1 MKTKKET
8 KEQIPTTTTQ
18 TKTVKT
24 TKIPRSAAEKGV
36 SIDGHTV
43 TLKGNDIIMTQ
54 TEAEMREQENVT
66 VKVKKGSPDEI
77 KLQQKGA
84 TYQVYEKEMKEGDD
98 DPLNPY
104 GSGETTQQPHQ
115 VGPDTNDG
123 FGVDPGK
130 TPGMYQDGMDESED
144 LEEKKDGKYNPW
156 AVCTSSLGLEGRD
169 RDTYSK
175 SEKKKYERCVMDVKK
190 SMKEGK
196 NPVQALLENTLE
208 NMVKKHLTP
217 RMTKKDLINTLSEQG
232 IIRKALKT
240 GLADKLVGTQK
251 MDKPIGK
258 LYTLTKKEAMEQA
271 PTTAPP
277 KVKPGT
283 KPGTSDPFKNP
294 KHKPKPKAGKNMV
307 DDNPKAPV
315 TKIPDYITFDQLGI
329 TFENKK

>member
-1 MKTKKET
+1 LKNNLEMRNKRET
-8 KEQIPTTTTQ
+8 KEQE
-18 TKTVKT
+18 
-24 TKIPRSAAEKGV
+24 S
-36 SIDGHTV
+36 V
-43 TLKGNDIIMTQ
+43 TI
-54 TEAEMREQENVT
+54 
-66 VKVKKGSPDEI
+66 KVKKGSPDEV

-84 TYQVYEKEMKEGDD
+84 TYQVYEKEMREGDD

-123 FGVDPGK
+123 YGVDPGK
-130 TPGMYQDGMDESED
+130 TPGMYQDGMDESSEIK
-144 LEEKKDGKYNPW
+144 EKKKNEKYNPW
-156 AVCTSSLGLEGRD
+156 AVCTSSLGLEGKD
-169 RDTYSK
+169 RDSYSPNQ
-175 SEKKKYERCVMDVKK
+175 KKKFERCVKDVKK

-196 NPVQALLENTLE
+196 NPIQDIVESSIERLIERHISPRISKQELL
-208 NMVKKHLTP
+208 K
-217 RMTKKDLINTLSEQG
+217 TLSEG
-232 IIRKALKT
+232 GMIKKPVKG
-240 GLADKLVGTQK
+240 GLSNNLVGSQK

-283 KPGTSDPFKNP
+283 TEKPGKIDPFKNP
-294 KHKPKPKAGKNMV
+294 KHQPKPKAGKNMV

-315 TKIPDYITFDQLGI
+315 TKIPDYLTFDQLGI

>member
-1 MKTKKET
+1 MKNKKET
-8 KEQIPTTTTQ
+8 KEQE
-18 TKTVKT
+18 
-24 TKIPRSAAEKGV
+24 S
-36 SIDGHTV
+36 V
-43 TLKGNDIIMTQ
+43 TI
-54 TEAEMREQENVT
+54 
-66 VKVKKGSPDEI
+66 KVKKGSPDEV
-77 KLQQKGA
+77 KLQQKGT
-84 TYQVYEKEMKEGDD
+84 TYQVYEKEMREGDD

-130 TPGMYQDGMDESED
+130 TPGMYQDGMDESSEI
-144 LEEKKDGKYNPW
+144 EEKKKNEKYNPW
-156 AVCTSSLGLEGRD
+156 AVCTSSLGLEGKD
-169 RDTYSK
+169 RNSYSPNQ
-175 SEKKKYERCVMDVKK
+175 KKKFERCVKDVKK

-196 NPVQALLENTLE
+196 NPIQDIVESSIERLIEKHISPRISKQELL
-208 NMVKKHLTP
+208 K
-217 RMTKKDLINTLSEQG
+217 TLSEG
-232 IIRKALKT
+232 GMIKKPIKG
-240 GLADKLVGTQK
+240 GLSNNLVGSQK

-283 KPGTSDPFKNP
+283 TEKPGKIDPFKNP
-294 KHKPKPKAGKNMV
+294 KHQPKPKAGKNMV

-315 TKIPDYITFDQLGI
+315 TKIPDYLTFDQLGI

>member
-8 KEQIPTTTTQ
+8 KEQETIT
-18 TKTVKT
+18 
-24 TKIPRSAAEKGV
+24 I
-36 SIDGHTV
+36 
-43 TLKGNDIIMTQ
+43 
-54 TEAEMREQENVT
+54 
-66 VKVKKGSPDEI
+66 KVKKGSPDEV

-84 TYQVYEKEMKEGDD
+84 TYQVYEKEMKEGQDD

-104 GSGETTQQPHQ
+104 GSGETTQAPHQ

-130 TPGMYQDGMDESED
+130 TPGMYQDGMDESQD
-144 LEEKKDGKYNPW
+144 LEEKKEGKYNPW
-156 AVCTSSLGLEGRD
+156 AVCTSSLGLEGKD
-169 RDTYSK
+169 RDSYTDNQ
-175 SEKKKYERCVMDVKK
+175 KKKFERCVKDVKK
-190 SMKEGK
+190 TMKEGK
-196 NPVQALLENTLE
+196 NPVQAILESSLDKL
-208 NMVKKHLTP
+208 VQKHLTP
-217 RMTKKDLINTLSEQG
+217 KMTKGEFVSMLEEGG
-232 IIRKALKT
+232 IIRKALKK
-240 GLADKLVGTQK
+240 GVADKLVGNVG

-258 LYTLTKKEAMEQA
+258 LYTLTKKEAMEQS

-283 KPGTSDPFKNP
+283 TEKPGKMDPFKNP

-315 TKIPDYITFDQLGI
+315 TKIPDYLTFDQLGI